1 VAQLPVPGRAGGT
14 ARLTDGA
21 VLVIDPLPD
30 EPRAALRALID
41 AGHDAV
47 LVGGCVRD
55 RLLGH
60 GAGTDWDLATSAPP
74 EVVSALFPGSRWENR
89 FGTVTL
95 AGTPLIEITSYRTE
109 SGYADR
115 RRPDAVSFV
124 GTLAEDLGRRDFTI
138 NAIAWRPSDLEAGT
152 GELIDPHG
160 GVDDLRAGVIRAVGD
175 PDARFAED
183 ALRLLRGVR
192 FSARLGF
199 RIDAAT
205 ERAIE
210 RAAPSAATLSAERV
224 RDELIRLLRE
234 DSVPPSVALA
244 RWEALGLLPVLL
256 PELAALRGVPQAKPV
271 PGDALDHSLLTADAL
286 PGADHVLRL
295 AGLLHDL
302 GKATTHADGH
312 FIGHDTVGAEL
323 AEGVARRLRFGE
335 RDVARVRDVVRHHMF
350 GYDPSWTDAAVRR
363 FIARVGADRLDDV
376 LALRDADNTAS
387 GIAPA
392 HGHTRHLRERID
404 AQRRAP
410 VHTHQLA
417 IDGNDLQ
424 RELGLAPGPLIGQT
438 LARLMDAVIDDP
450 SRNERDALLTLAR
463 EAATGGNSGR

>member
-1 VAQLPVPGRAGGT
+1 MAQLPVPGRAGGT

-21 VLVIDPLPD
+21 VHVIDPLPD

-55 RLLGH
+55 RLLGR
-60 GAGTDWDLATSAPP
+60 ASDPDWDLATSAPP
-74 EVVSALFPGSRWENR
+74 EVVNALFPGSRWENR

-95 AGTPLIEITSYRTE
+95 AGPPLIEITSYRTE

-124 GTLAEDLGRRDFTI
+124 GSLAEDLSRRDFTI
-138 NAIAWRPSDLEAGT
+138 NAIAWRPSDLDAGT

-160 GVDDLRAGVIRAVGD
+160 GIDDLHAGVIRAVGD
-175 PDARFAED
+175 PDQRFAED
-183 ALRLLRGVR
+183 ALRLLRAVR

-199 RIDAAT
+199 RIDPAT

-224 RDELIRLLRE
+224 RDELMRVLRE
-234 DSVPPSVALA
+234 DSVPPSGALA
-244 RWEALGLLPVLL
+244 RWEALGLLGALL

-271 PGDALDHSLLTADAL
+271 PGDALDHSLRTADAL

-302 GKATTHADGH
+302 GKATTLADGH
-312 FIGHDTVGAEL
+312 FIGHDRVGAEL

-350 GYDPSWTDAAVRR
+350 GYDPSWSDAAVRR
-363 FIARVGADRLDDV
+363 FIARVGPDRLEDV
-376 LALRDADNTAS
+376 LALRDADNVAS
-387 GIAPA
+387 GIPPGA
-392 HGHTRHLRERID
+392 GHTGDLRDRID
-404 AQRRAP
+404 EQRRAP
-410 VHTHQLA
+410 VHTRQLA
-417 IDGNDLQ
+417 VDGDDLQ
-424 RELGLAPGPLIGQT
+424 RELGLAPGPVIGST
-438 LARLMDAVIDDP
+438 LARLMEAVIDDP
-450 SRNERDALLTLAR
+450 SRNERGALLALAR
-463 EAATGGNSGR
+463 ETTTAPDPDR